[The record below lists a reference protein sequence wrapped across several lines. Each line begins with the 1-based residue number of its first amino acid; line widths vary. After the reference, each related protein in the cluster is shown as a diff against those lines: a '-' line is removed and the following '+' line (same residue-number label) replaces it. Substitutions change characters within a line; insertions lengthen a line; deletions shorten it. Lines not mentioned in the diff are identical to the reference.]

1 MYNIEMLADEN
12 ALVGEGPVWDVNSE
26 TLYWTDIQNGRFFNY
41 NPTTGVNKNYSSRGK
56 YWWSGD

>member
-41 NPTTGVNKNYSSRGK
+41 NPTTGVNKNSPNI
-56 YWWSGD
+56 